1 MPGYTVI
8 LTSAIRGGDVIEKL
22 MLREDPKDVSAG

>member
-8 LTSAIRGGDVIEKL
+8 LTSAIRGDVIEKL